1 MNNCEC
7 LCAHCLL
14 IRRCKEMV
22 CADCTENDIRI
33 PVTGCDEY
41 EPNPEDPVYGHN
53 TKDLRVT
60 TIRCK
65 TMS

>member
-14 IRRCKEMV
+14 LRRCKEIV
-22 CADCTENDIRI
+22 CADCVDSSTANSVEESMYI

-53 TKDLRVT
+53 TKDL
-60 TIRCK
+60 
-65 TMS
+65 

>member
-41 EPNPEDPVYGHN
+41 EPNPEDLVYGHN
-53 TKDLRVT
+53 TKDL
-60 TIRCK
+60 
-65 TMS
+65 